1 MYYMNPLPTD
11 VMNKVQANKKED
23 TKLMV
28 TLLSEARG
36 ADRLAGQCDLLEQSI
51 QNWWASNFHFGH
63 PNNTVHSVR
72 LPHLCRVCCVPNSC
86 LTLPLIDGQN
96 EGV

>member
-1 MYYMNPLPTD
+1 MYYMDPSPTD

-51 QNWWASNFHFGH
+51 QNW
-63 PNNTVHSVR
+63 
-72 LPHLCRVCCVPNSC
+72 
-86 LTLPLIDGQN
+86 
-96 EGV
+96 